1 MANPAG
7 NFLTLQQGVQL
18 FGADAMRITF
28 ADAGDSIDDAN
39 FVSSTANSAILR
51 LTKELAWIQEVLE
64 AQPKMRT
71 GQRLF
76 ADRVFANEI
85 SHAAHMTK
93 EVSQLCP
100 RYCVYCNLGEMH
112 YPLRNNDRINAFL
125 AALIAVKLCQ

>member
-1 MANPAG
+1 MAYCCRSSQKILDEAWPAG

-64 AQPKMRT
+64 AQPGMRR
-71 GQRLF
+71 GQKLF

-85 SHAAHMTK
+85 SHAAHTTK
-93 EVSQLCP
+93 QV
-100 RYCVYCNLGEMH
+100 R
-112 YPLRNNDRINAFL
+112 D
-125 AALIAVKLCQ
+125 KLSLQKYYGQTFA